1 VRAAVVSAPGV
12 VAVEDV
18 PDPSPADDEAVIA
31 VSLCGICGTDL
42 HVLDGDYPAV
52 SYPVIPGHEF
62 SGTVVGIG
70 SNVTHLRPGAQ
81 VAVDPMIFCGSCVQC
96 RRGATNLCLRGG
108 GLGTT
113 ADGALAE
120 LVVVKAAQ
128 CEVVP
133 PDVPDGWAPMIEP
146 LSCVVHAM
154 DRIGPVLGERT
165 LVIGSGAAGLLM
177 VGTLALAG
185 ARVAVLERNPERRA
199 LAPAFGAVATAGDL
213 GELDDGSGGW
223 DLVVDA
229 SGSAGAIALGLANLR
244 RGARLCIFGVASPQA
259 RVEISPFD
267 VFSRE
272 LTIIGTTSVRNS
284 FRRAADLM
292 ALGELPLDLL
302 VGDPLPL
309 ERTADA
315 MERTRRSQG
324 IKTRIAL
331 GATEGAL
338 GSRVA

>member
-1 VRAAVVSAPGV
+1 VRAAVVREPGIV
-12 VAVEDV
+12 VVEDV
-18 PDPSPADDEAVIA
+18 ADPSPTGDEVVVA

-42 HVLDGDYPAV
+42 HVVDGDYPAV
-52 SYPVIPGHEF
+52 KYPVIPGHEF
-62 SGTVVGIG
+62 SGTVVAVG
-70 SNVTHLRPGAQ
+70 SNVVHLAPGAE
-81 VAVDPMIFCGSCVQC
+81 VAVDPMIFCGCCVQC

-113 ADGALAE
+113 ANGALAE
-120 LVVVKAAQ
+120 FVAVKASQ
-128 CEVVP
+128 CEALP
-133 PDVPDGWAPMIEP
+133 PELPPGWAPMIEP

-154 DRIGPVLGERT
+154 DRIGPVLGDRT

-185 ARVAVLERNPERRA
+185 AAVTVLESIPERRS
-199 LAPAFGAVATAGDL
+199 LAPAFGALETTGDL
-213 GELDDGSGGW
+213 SDLGDGTNGW

-229 SGSAGAIALGLANLR
+229 SGSAGAISLGLANLN

-292 ALGELPLDLL
+292 TTGTLPIDLL
-302 VGDPLPL
+302 VGEPLPL
-309 ERTADA
+309 ERTLEAL
-315 MERTRRSQG
+315 ERTRHSQG
-324 IKTRIAL
+324 IKTRVAPGTDISAL
-331 GATEGAL
+331 RR
-338 GSRVA
+338 RVA